1 MKRSGSFISNIG
13 LSVISLIIILMV
25 LESTFRLKA
34 LYEDTKRLHVLED
47 VEHNI
52 NNYRG
57 EILLRDIIRLSK
69 YPRIIYELI
78 PNLSVQFYGKSLT
91 TNSHGFRSPQY
102 LKQKRHRTVR
112 IVGLGDSVMF
122 GWRVSDS
129 ECYLSLLQENLNR
142 DFPNVSWEVINTA
155 VPGYNTVM
163 EVETLKAKALR
174 FNPDIVITHYVGNDI
189 DLPNFIRKKES
200 YFTLKKSFLLEFIFH
215 RLRGATQP
223 IADPL
228 VPAPHHSFER
238 RFENAPDRVPD
249 EYKDM
254 VGKDAYYRA
263 MKELKALSLEHGF
276 ELLIISIQAPK
287 YVKEICSLSNIPQ
300 IEAIEKVTQF
310 MDANGIKKYSGSVL
324 TISED
329 DPHPSA
335 VGHRIMAE
343 FICEYFEKSGLIKK
357 MIRNNE

>member
-1 MKRSGSFISNIG
+1 
-13 LSVISLIIILMV
+13 MV
-25 LESTFRLKA
+25 LEITFRFKA
-34 LYEDTKRLHVLED
+34 HHEDTKRLHVLKSI
-47 VEHNI
+47 EHNI
-52 NNYRG
+52 YDYQG
-57 EILLRDIIRLSK
+57 EVLLRDIIRLSK
-69 YPRIIYELI
+69 YPKIIYELI

-91 TNSHGFRSPQY
+91 TNSDGFRSPQY
-102 LKQKRHRTVR
+102 LEQKRPGTFR

-122 GWRVSDS
+122 GWRVSDH
-129 ECYLSLLQENLNR
+129 ECYLSLLEETLNR
-142 DFPNVSWEVINTA
+142 TFPNVSWEVINTA

-163 EVETLKAKALR
+163 EVETLKAKALLY
-174 FNPDIVITHYVGNDI
+174 NPDVVITHYVGNDI
-189 DLPNFIRKKES
+189 DLPNFIRKKE
-200 YFTLKKSFLLEFIFH
+200 YYLTLKKSFLFEFILH
-215 RLRGATQP
+215 RLRGATQH

-228 VPAPHHSFER
+228 VPAPHRSFER
-238 RFENAPDRVPD
+238 RFENDPDRVPD

-276 ELLIISIQAPK
+276 ELLIISIQAPN

-310 MDANGIKKYSGSVL
+310 MHANEIKKYSGSVL

-335 VGHRIMAE
+335 IGHRIMSE
-343 FICEYFEKSGLIKK
+343 FICEYFEKNGLIKK
-357 MIRNNE
+357 LIRNNEKCYSIH